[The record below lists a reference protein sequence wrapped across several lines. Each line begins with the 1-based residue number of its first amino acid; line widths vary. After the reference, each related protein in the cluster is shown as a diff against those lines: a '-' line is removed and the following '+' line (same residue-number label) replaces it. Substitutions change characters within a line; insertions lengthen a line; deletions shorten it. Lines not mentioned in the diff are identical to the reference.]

1 MQTLQAQVGS
11 ASRQLGGPGPRMVEL
26 VPGVKLPCSV
36 LRFDRNEEVFV
47 EEEDADFVYKV
58 ISGAVR
64 DVSILSDGRRQVGAF
79 HLPGDV
85 FGLECGE
92 THLYSAEAV
101 MASEIALVRRSSL
114 ERALEADAAG
124 ARKVWAI
131 TARALQRL
139 QEHMVLLARKSA
151 VERVVSFLLGM
162 SERGGSP
169 GGIDLPMPRG
179 DIADF
184 LGLTVETISRTLSQL
199 ERDHAISMPSSRRIL
214 LHGRLAFAGM

>member
-1 MQTLQAQVGS
+1 MRNFAGPAWRLPIDRHRTRSAIMQTLQAQVGS

-85 FGLECGE
+85 F
-92 THLYSAEAV
+92 
-101 MASEIALVRRSSL
+101 
-114 ERALEADAAG
+114 
-124 ARKVWAI
+124 
-131 TARALQRL
+131 
-139 QEHMVLLARKSA
+139 
-151 VERVVSFLLGM
+151 
-162 SERGGSP
+162 
-169 GGIDLPMPRG
+169 
-179 DIADF
+179 
-184 LGLTVETISRTLSQL
+184 
-199 ERDHAISMPSSRRIL
+199 
-214 LHGRLAFAGM
+214 